1 MRNIRE
7 LSSMLTSRK
16 LAYNFSYSTFDFDVD
31 GPVIVLSTGKSLLP
45 IDVWLPT
52 SRSASAGA
60 STPPAA
66 SEEQLSRWRAY
77 LAAARTAELAIPEQ
91 VAQQIQD
98 EFVAARKEGQAGFKE
113 GQEAL
118 LRRMGV
124 AR

>member
-1 MRNIRE
+1 
-7 LSSMLTSRK
+7 MLTTRK

-31 GPVIVLSTGKSLLP
+31 GPVVVLSTGKSLLP

-52 SRSASAGA
+52 SPSASTSAA
-60 STPPAA
+60 APAAA
-66 SEEQLSRWRAY
+66 SEEQLSRWRAF
-77 LAAARTAELAIPEQ
+77 LAGARTAELEIPEQ